1 MYLSNLIILFS
12 KPTTSKLNFLNAVR
26 GENSLNIGVGSF
38 VNRNLSFLP
47 PSMDVARVIVS
58 PLKDVFEE
66 GYTHWQSTIVR
77 HFVGPKLPFLV
88 RSMLIE
94 FRVPL
99 VY

>member
-1 MYLSNLIILFS
+1 
-12 KPTTSKLNFLNAVR
+12 
-26 GENSLNIGVGSF
+26 
-38 VNRNLSFLP
+38 
-47 PSMDVARVIVS
+47 MDVARVIVS